1 MPYVISDHSLALLI
15 FPNEVK
21 RKNKPFKFANYLADK
36 EYFLK
41 TVEDV
46 WKLDVTGFS
55 MFILTKKLKALKHTL
70 NNLNWGFENLVEK
83 VKTLKT
89 SVKDIQ
95 TATDADPYNKSLR
108 EKECNMLKEYMKDV
122 SDEEKLLFQKSKVKW
137 LNYGDKNNA
146 FFYKVLKGRYHRSR
160 IKSIINYNKQR
171 FNGDQVANQFVN
183 HFKNFS
189 GTSVHVLHI
198 PDGDVLFTKKLS
210 ESLGPD
216 GYSAKFFKKGWSIV
230 GKDICN
236 SIMEFFSTGKIL
248 GEINATII
256 SLVPKL
262 PTPFKV
268 LDFKPI
274 ACCNVVY
281 KCISK
286 ILTGRIQ
293 GCLDKLINSNQSTI
307 ILGRQI
313 QDNILLAQ
321 ELMKGYERKVGP
333 KRVAFK
339 IDIQKAYDTVNWD
352 FMEGLLRRFEFH
364 PDVLSCWVNLLIT
377 KF

>member
-1 MPYVISDHSLALLI
+1 MPYVISDHSPALLI

-21 RKNKPFKFANYLADK
+21 RKNKPFKFANYLVDK

-46 WKLDVTGFS
+46 WKLDVTGF
-55 MFILTKKLKALKHTL
+55 M
-70 NNLNWGFENLVEK
+70 
-83 VKTLKT
+83 KTLKT

-108 EKECNMLKEYMKDV
+108 EKECNLLKEYMKDV
-122 SDEEKLLFQKSKVKW
+122 SDEEKLLFQKSKE
-137 LNYGDKNNA
+137 
-146 FFYKVLKGRYHRSR
+146 
-160 IKSIINYNKQR
+160 IK
-171 FNGDQVANQFVN
+171 
-183 HFKNFS
+183 
-189 GTSVHVLHI
+189 
-198 PDGDVLFTKKLS
+198 DVMFGIDDNR
-210 ESLGPD
+210 SLGPD
-216 GYSAKFFKKGWSIV
+216 GYSAKFFKKGWSIM

-256 SLVPKL
+256 SLVPML

-364 PDVLSCWVNLLIT
+364 PDGQESTPDLGWV
-377 KF
+377 FRQ

>member
-1 MPYVISDHSLALLI
+1 M
-15 FPNEVK
+15 
-21 RKNKPFKFANYLADK
+21 
-36 EYFLK
+36 
-41 TVEDV
+41 
-46 WKLDVTGFS
+46 
-55 MFILTKKLKALKHTL
+55 
-70 NNLNWGFENLVEK
+70 
-83 VKTLKT
+83 KT

-108 EKECNMLKEYMKDV
+108 EKECNLLKEYMKDV

-160 IKSIINYNKQR
+160 IKSIINYNRKR

-210 ESLGPD
+210 ELDASLMVKDVTDKEIKDVMFGIDDNRSLGPD
-216 GYSAKFFKKGWSIV
+216 GDSAKFFKKGCSIV

-236 SIMEFFSTGKIL
+236 SIIEFFSTGKIL

-286 ILTGRIQ
+286 ILTGRMQ
-293 GCLDKLINSNQSTI
+293 GCLDKLINSNQSSI
-307 ILGRQI
+307 VLGRQI

-321 ELMKGYERKVGP
+321 N
-333 KRVAFK
+333 
-339 IDIQKAYDTVNWD
+339 I
-352 FMEGLLRRFEFH
+352 
-364 PDVLSCWVNLLIT
+364 
-377 KF
+377 

>member
-1 MPYVISDHSLALLI
+1 MGAKSKKIYGEQSAIYSPALLI

-46 WKLDVTGFS
+46 WKLDVTRFS
-55 MFILTKKLKALKHTL
+55 MFVLTKKLKAL
-70 NNLNWGFENLVEK
+70 N
-83 VKTLKT
+83 
-89 SVKDIQ
+89 
-95 TATDADPYNKSLR
+95 
-108 EKECNMLKEYMKDV
+108 
-122 SDEEKLLFQKSKVKW
+122 
-137 LNYGDKNNA
+137 
-146 FFYKVLKGRYHRSR
+146 
-160 IKSIINYNKQR
+160 
-171 FNGDQVANQFVN
+171 
-183 HFKNFS
+183 
-189 GTSVHVLHI
+189 VHVLPI
-198 PDGDVLFTKKLS
+198 PDGDGLFTKKLS
-210 ESLGPD
+210 ELDASLMVKDFTDKEIKDVMFGIDDNRSLGPD
-216 GYSAKFFKKGWSIV
+216 GYSAKFFKKGWSIM

-256 SLVPKL
+256 SLVPML

-307 ILGRQI
+307 ILRRQI

-321 ELMKGYERKVGP
+321 ELMKGYEK
-333 KRVAFK
+333 
-339 IDIQKAYDTVNWD
+339 
-352 FMEGLLRRFEFH
+352 
-364 PDVLSCWVNLLIT
+364 
-377 KF
+377 